1 MGKEFQKK
9 KKKKNPVQHSKV
21 DSRVL
26 QLKITKLSIWKNTAK
41 QKQYETVNATQRQVT
56 SKIALKKK
64 KRQAS
69 TNLIVALQAQC
80 ITIFRKDCDAKGTY
94 LRDYIIERR
103 LKCALGYN
111 IAEVRRKIRT
121 YLLYDIIQCKK
132 WIG

>member
-9 KKKKNPVQHSKV
+9 KREKNPVQHSKV

-64 KRQAS
+64 KGK
-69 TNLIVALQAQC
+69 LLQ
-80 ITIFRKDCDAKGTY
+80 I
-94 LRDYIIERR
+94 
-103 LKCALGYN
+103 
-111 IAEVRRKIRT
+111 
-121 YLLYDIIQCKK
+121 
-132 WIG
+132 